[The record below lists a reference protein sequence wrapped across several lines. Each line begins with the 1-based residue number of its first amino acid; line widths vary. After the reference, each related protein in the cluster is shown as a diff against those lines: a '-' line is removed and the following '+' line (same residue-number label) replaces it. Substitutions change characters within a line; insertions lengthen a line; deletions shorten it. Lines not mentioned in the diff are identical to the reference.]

1 MGTHPIFESDFDCLT
16 VFRNRM
22 LVLRCSRMLAPR
34 ARLAAPGAAFYSS
47 KNQIPESNQFWMRH
61 QIKSKDGFHKHIDF
75 ERIVAG
81 VALVSFVRCLA
92 VPGNFFLDTIC
103 TATWI
108 AHGFWGVEAMIGDYV
123 PLIAPA
129 VVAGILKKL
138 WLVFLRGD
146 VRCIRRAESSR
157 RRAPRCR

>member
-61 QIKSKDGFHKHIDF
+61 QIKSKDGFHKHINF
-75 ERIVAG
+75 ERI
-81 VALVSFVRCLA
+81 
-92 VPGNFFLDTIC
+92 
-103 TATWI
+103 
-108 AHGFWGVEAMIGDYV
+108 
-123 PLIAPA
+123 
-129 VVAGILKKL
+129 VAGILKKL
-138 WLVFLRGD
+138 WLVFCVVMFAAFVELNLRVGEHQG
-146 VRCIRRAESSR
+146 V
-157 RRAPRCR
+157 